1 MADVASV
8 RARAPGRMAAVYVA
22 LGVLVVINVAPW
34 LWMWMAAFKTRAQ
47 VLSPNPQWLFSPT
60 FENFPEVLLR
70 QGFLDFLRNSLIVAV
85 GTLALCLLVGVPA
98 AYAFSRFRIPGGKH
112 LFFFILSTR
121 MAPPVVIALPLY
133 LLFSNLGI
141 LATHGA
147 VILAHT
153 TFTLAFVVWMMK
165 GFFDEMPT
173 AIEAAAMTDGYTR
186 FQAFRKV
193 ILPVAK
199 PGIVATSTFAFLFSW
214 NEFLLSLVL
223 AGQGA
228 RTLPAAFPGLV
239 TPHGTYWGQV
249 AAAGAVVTIP
259 VLILVFLLQ
268 RHLVRGLSF
277 GAVTG

>member
-1 MADVASV
+1 MAV
-8 RARAPGRMAAVYVA
+8 AAVRRWRRLRIGAVYAA
-22 LGVLVVINVAPW
+22 LGLVVVVNLVPW
-34 LWMWMAAFKTRAQ
+34 LWMWLAAFKTRAQ
-47 VLSPNPQWLFSPT
+47 VLAPDPVWIFTPT
-60 FENFPEVLLR
+60 LENFPRV
-70 QGFLDFLRNSLIVAV
+70 FLDRDFLLFLRNSLLVAF
-85 GTLALCLLVGVPA
+85 GTLGLCLLVGVPA
-98 AYAFSRFRIPGGKH
+98 AYAFSRFRVAGGKH

-133 LLFSNLGI
+133 LLFAELGI
-141 LATHGA
+141 LATHWA

-153 TFTLAFVVWMMK
+153 TFTLSFVVWMMK
-165 GFFDEMPT
+165 GFFDDMPT

-186 FQAFRKV
+186 FQTFRKI

-199 PGIVATSTFAFLFSW
+199 PGIVATSVFAFLFSW
-214 NEFLLSLVL
+214 NEFLFSLIL
-223 AGQGA
+223 AGQDA

-268 RHLVRGLSF
+268 RYLVRGLSF

>member
-1 MADVASV
+1 MARV
-8 RARAPGRMAAVYVA
+8 RAGRIRMTAVYTA
-22 LGVLVVINVAPW
+22 LGVLVVVNVVPW
-34 LWMWMAAFKTRAQ
+34 LWMWMAAFKNRTQ
-47 VLSPNPQWLFSPT
+47 ILSPDPVWIFTPT
-60 FENFPEVLLR
+60 FENFPAV
-70 QGFLDFLRNSLIVAV
+70 FLDRGFALFLRNSLIVAG
-85 GTLALCLLVGVPA
+85 GTLILCLLVGIPA

-133 LLFSNLGI
+133 LLFRNLGL
-141 LATHGA
+141 LATHWA

-186 FQAFRKV
+186 FQTFRRI

-214 NEFLLSLVL
+214 NEFLLALVL
-223 AGQGA
+223 AGQNA

-259 VLILVFLLQ
+259 VLILVFVLQ
-268 RHLVRGLSF
+268 RYLVRGLSF

>member
-1 MADVASV
+1 MT
-8 RARAPGRMAAVYVA
+8 GVYTA
-22 LGVLVVINVAPW
+22 LGVLVVVNVVPW
-34 LWMWMAAFKTRAQ
+34 LWMWMAAFKNRTQ
-47 VLSPNPQWLFSPT
+47 ILSPDPVWIFTPT
-60 FENFPEVLLR
+60 FENFPAVFLGRDFLL
-70 QGFLDFLRNSLIVAV
+70 FLRNSLAVAG
-85 GTLALCLLVGVPA
+85 GTLILCLLVGIPA

-133 LLFSNLGI
+133 LLFRNLGL
-141 LATHGA
+141 LATHWA

-186 FQAFRKV
+186 FQTFRKI

-214 NEFLLSLVL
+214 NEFLLALVL
-223 AGQGA
+223 AGQDA

-259 VLILVFLLQ
+259 VLILVFVLQ
-268 RHLVRGLSF
+268 RYLVRGLSF